1 MKKIIFA
8 IACVI
13 LCACSAENSVGPDY
27 TYRIDSYPEIEQQ
40 YWRYN
45 TPMIYCGE
53 TFETATFVTVCNRPN
68 MIFPVNGKCP
78 TLGELGT
85 GWLKDESRIRNIEGF
100 VVCRYSKCYGYTG
113 IDIFG
118 NCRKPE
124 QGSWDLFDQ
133 ENGL

>member
-68 MIFPVNGKCP
+68 LIFPVNGKCP

-85 GWLKDESRIRNIEGF
+85 GRMKDGSKIKNIEGF
-100 VVCRYSKCYGYTG
+100 VVCEYSKCYGETG

-118 NCRKPE
+118 NCRKPG
-124 QGSWDLFDQ
+124 QAIWDSFDQ